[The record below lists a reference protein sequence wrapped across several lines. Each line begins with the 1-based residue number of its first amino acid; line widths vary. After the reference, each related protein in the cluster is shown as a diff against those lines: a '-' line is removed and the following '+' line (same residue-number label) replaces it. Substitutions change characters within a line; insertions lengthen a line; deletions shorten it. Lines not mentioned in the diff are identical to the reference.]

1 MASPPVMGA
10 HLMASGIVAPT
21 STSKGP
27 GMDVAVHEF
36 QYHDQENDVTVVLH
50 ATPAAAVNGLTRLIT
65 DASVAAI
72 KAKGSFTL
80 VLSGGSLLNQLAQL
94 AVPAQKGN
102 ASIAWDKVHIFFADE
117 RNVPHDSADS
127 NYKGALAS
135 FLGKVPIPAGQVHAI
150 LENLPVRNAAVQYEG
165 QLMSLPPSIL
175 PVNADGLPVFDC
187 ILLGVG
193 PDGHT
198 ASLFPNR
205 VELSWTSGSCLCQ
218 TPPKP
223 PAERITLSLPV
234 INAGKEVV
242 FVALGES
249 KAEVVQRVLEV
260 QALPGSLPA
269 QLIRP
274 KTGRLKWLLDVQSAQ
289 FLDIASW
296 GESKRFPRSIELA
309 IQQQADVKAA
319 LLNFARRRPDII
331 FAISSGDLTA
341 LSELKMPRGEG
352 ADLERKLKNADRR
365 LKETFLLNKHDDGAS
380 HASLQDLLRVVWEW
394 VQTPEPTLNRIA
406 PGERSALPL
415 LTWEAHHPH
424 RSIIA
429 SEDGKQC
436 PTGWRKLARCSTAM
450 PVLVGTSRLC
460 FAPPRTLHRWVH
472 LAGLPVLLGVLLRA
486 VTVQSLSP
494 PGGPGSGAQQEAWHT
509 KCGGAADARLPEGN
523 VDPATDSAGPAHALK
538 AGLTGVQERKKVEAD
553 IFMQRR
559 HKMRLRN
566 AASSTVLE
574 LGDWFCAMCGNVNWR
589 NKKAC
594 AKCALPA
601 NSLGN
606 TAIVAQDIS
615 DLYGAGNRAPER
627 NSTRNTDLDS
637 AFGSLTSPR
646 RPTPTSAATSRSDA
660 QTASE
665 PQRDAG
671 SESKGRSS
679 SSASSSASSGV
690 RDRKGAAE
698 GRAAA
703 AAADDEL
710 MSWDKPV
717 IRRQLQ
723 LTRVVPAPAAG
734 AGRGPGR
741 AAAAERQQQQRGR
754 TRGQNDEDA
763 DEDDD
768 DDGEEAEQDDDDGDG
783 GRDVQRRRG
792 ASVGRPAAGRRDE
805 EQDYGA
811 EPARSPRSTRP
822 SSRQPLRDED
832 AEDGGG
838 GGRERGAG
846 RMERREARMEET
858 ALFSRSP
865 SRSGEGRG
873 RGAASVSDAR
883 EGEDDEREE
892 QRGSVLREQHSLF
905 YEGGRRADRGVGGDE
920 GEPDSGGSSSRY
932 GGGGRGEGRGMASG
946 RGRGGSAR
954 GSAGQ
959 YDVEG
964 GGRSGGRERGGFE
977 RGRGS
982 GGARD
987 SAYGEGV
994 EVSRGGSGGM
1004 ERERGGRQDDGD
1016 GFEDG
1021 EERGYGGRGG
1031 GRGRGGGGGGGG
1043 GRGGGRGGRRDSY

>member
-205 VELSWTSGSCLCQ
+205 VELSVVDKWILPVSNS
-218 TPPKP
+218 PKP

-406 PGERSALPL
+406 PG
-415 LTWEAHHPH
+415 
-424 RSIIA
+424 
-429 SEDGKQC
+429 
-436 PTGWRKLARCSTAM
+436 
-450 PVLVGTSRLC
+450 
-460 FAPPRTLHRWVH
+460 
-472 LAGLPVLLGVLLRA
+472 LPVLLGVLLRA

-494 PGGPGSGAQQEAWHT
+494 P
-509 KCGGAADARLPEGN
+509 AALALERSKKLGTPN
-523 VDPATDSAGPAHALK
+523 VEELQALK